1 MYVFLFTMLIQVLF
15 VTGIL
20 LVRHGIKQIR
30 TGETLRVGKNSRT
43 QFGGWQ
49 IGFEKGKK
57 VKIEGWVNLII
68 GIIMSVGFGYLSF
81 RFVYVHIPSLFNN

>member
-1 MYVFLFTMLIQVLF
+1 MYVFLFSMLIQVLF
-15 VTGIL
+15 VIGIL

-30 TGETLRVGKNSRT
+30 TGETLRVGKTSRN

-57 VKIEGWVNLII
+57 VQNEGWVNLIL
-68 GIIMSVGFGYLSF
+68 GIIMSLVFGYITF
-81 RFVYVHIPSLFNN
+81 RFIYIHIPSLFKN